1 MTVTEATQVGR
12 DALMMILVLS
22 APVLLVVAFVGAIIS
37 LLQAVTQVHEVTLT
51 FLPKLLA
58 VALVLAVASGWM
70 MEQAVGYGQRSFERA
85 GQVSR

>member
-70 MEQAVGYGQRSFERA
+70 MEQAVGYGQRSFEKA